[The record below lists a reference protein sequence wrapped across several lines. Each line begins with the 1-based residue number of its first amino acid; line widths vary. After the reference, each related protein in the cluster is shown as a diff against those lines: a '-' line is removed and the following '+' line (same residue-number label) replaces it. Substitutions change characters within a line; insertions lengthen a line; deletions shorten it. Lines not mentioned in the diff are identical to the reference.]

1 MNTILLILA
10 IIFIAWWL
18 ISFIQIFVKGLNCRL
33 AKWNAFEIVT
43 NLILKIFGC

>member
-18 ISFIQIFVKGLNCRL
+18 ISFIQVCVKGLNCHS
-33 AKWNAFEIVT
+33 AKWNAFEIVI